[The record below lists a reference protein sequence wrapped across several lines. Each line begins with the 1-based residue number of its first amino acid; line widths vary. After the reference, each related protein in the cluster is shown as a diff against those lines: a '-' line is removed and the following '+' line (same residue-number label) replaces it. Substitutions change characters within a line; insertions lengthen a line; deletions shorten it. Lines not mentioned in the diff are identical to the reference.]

1 MPNTLGII
9 GYGSFGKLL
18 HELVSRFAPE
28 VKAVVHSSRADA
40 SQDFYVS
47 FEQAAACDVVI
58 PCVPIHAFETTVAKI
73 LPYMEVKSVLVDVC
87 TVKMHTA
94 EILKRLL
101 PGKRWL
107 ATHPMF
113 GPESYEK
120 KGREVEGLRIVL
132 TEHTLQQIRY
142 GEIVVFLKKCGFDVV
157 EMSAKQHDKHLAE
170 TLFLAHFIGQ
180 SVARGKFD
188 RTDIDTVSF
197 GYLMDAVESV
207 RQDEALFKD
216 VYKFNPFCEEAL
228 RRFEASEAE
237 VHALLQR
244 PNGNGQHK

>member
-1 MPNTLGII
+1 MPKTLAII

-18 HELVSRFAPE
+18 HELVQRFAPE

-40 SQDFYVS
+40 SQDFFVS

-58 PCVPIHAFETTVAKI
+58 PCVPIHAFEATVEKM
-73 LPYMEVKSVLVDVC
+73 LPYMGAQTVFIDIA
-87 TVKMHTA
+87 TVKMHTVKV
-94 EILKRLL
+94 LKRLL

-120 KGREVEGLRIVL
+120 KGREVNGLRIVL
-132 TEHTLQQIRY
+132 TESTLAPEEKDAII
-142 GEIVVFLKKCGFDVV
+142 GFLKTCGFDVV
-157 EMSAKQHDKHLAE
+157 EMTSEQHDKHLAE
-170 TLFLAHFIGQ
+170 TLFLTHFVGQ
-180 SVARGKFD
+180 TIHRGGFD

-207 RQDEALFKD
+207 RHDEVLFKD

-228 RRFEASEAE
+228 RRFERAEGE
-237 VHALLQR
+237 VHGLLMR
-244 PNGNGQHK
+244 PNGNGKH